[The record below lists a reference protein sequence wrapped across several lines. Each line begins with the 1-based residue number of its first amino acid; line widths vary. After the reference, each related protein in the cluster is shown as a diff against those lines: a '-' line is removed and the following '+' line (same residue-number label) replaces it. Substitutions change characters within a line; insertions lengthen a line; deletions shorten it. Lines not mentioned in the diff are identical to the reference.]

1 MSHVTRWSR
10 KLHQVSSLVCI
21 ALEPPDEMIVSV
33 EYEFVWPDWVGLI
46 CGVDALVCPWW
57 VSVGLEYGYT

>member
-1 MSHVTRWSR
+1 
-10 KLHQVSSLVCI
+10 
-21 ALEPPDEMIVSV
+21 MIVSV